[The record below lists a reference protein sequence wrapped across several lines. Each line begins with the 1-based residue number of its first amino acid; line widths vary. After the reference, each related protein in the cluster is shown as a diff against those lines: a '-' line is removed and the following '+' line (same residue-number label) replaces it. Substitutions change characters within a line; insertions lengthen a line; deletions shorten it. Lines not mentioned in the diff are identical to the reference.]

1 MLLCFL
7 YRRPSS
13 DMSRTVGDLNM
24 KLKMEMGAL
33 REDKEE
39 LARRNEQIR
48 AELRQLEGQ
57 LQVSRA
63 LAQGKKKK
71 TTGKQ
76 SIEDLRQL
84 KSSDR

>member
-1 MLLCFL
+1 
-7 YRRPSS
+7 
-13 DMSRTVGDLNM
+13 MSRTVGDLNM

-63 LAQGKKKK
+63 LVQGKKKK

-84 KSSDR
+84 TEQRQVSRA